1 MFSRCLGPGPHNE
14 PLEEWS
20 WYPHGERSKCRSNDL
35 VRHAMCTSYVTRLIL
50 FFFYKPN
57 RLASLKNTQV
67 LTDKWTNKK
76 GVWFNP
82 VINLFFWD
90 SFTISEIS
98 NITRVLR
105 WFNMWFLVLLK
116 VLLHGYELVIISL
129 HKMKS
134 KYNLRFTIT
143 LQPKENNKKNLW
155 LKFTFLLNN
164 RLLRII

>member
-1 MFSRCLGPGPHNE
+1 
-14 PLEEWS
+14 
-20 WYPHGERSKCRSNDL
+20 
-35 VRHAMCTSYVTRLIL
+35 
-50 FFFYKPN
+50 
-57 RLASLKNTQV
+57 
-67 LTDKWTNKK
+67 
-76 GVWFNP
+76 
-82 VINLFFWD
+82 
-90 SFTISEIS
+90 
-98 NITRVLR
+98 
-105 WFNMWFLVLLK
+105 MWFLVLLK